1 MEKNAFKIIQIV
13 QRFKRLELCPVQR
26 QGKGNT
32 CLASLLLVFKESLVL
47 DRFSYKVPHK
57 RMKKWSGIFFS
68 FFRKENGLINKEVL
82 LFAVGK
88 MQRQEMQ
95 SQIQKTRAD

>member
-1 MEKNAFKIIQIV
+1 MLSKSFTLCRDLRDLNCAQFKG
-13 QRFKRLELCPVQR
+13 R
-26 QGKGNT
+26 GKGNT
-32 CLASLLLVFKESLVL
+32 CLASLLVFKESLVL